1 MLTCSRCGRESPDDV
16 AFCAGCG
23 ASLEAA
29 DAREERKVVS
39 VVFVDLVGSTA
50 RAERL
55 DPEDV
60 RAQLASYY
68 ARVRT
73 ELERH
78 GGTVE
83 KFIGDAVVAVFGA
96 PVVHEDDAERA
107 VRASIAIRDTVA
119 GTGVSLRIAVN
130 TGEALVSLGARPD
143 EGEGMVAGDVVNTAA
158 RLQSAAPVD
167 GILVGEGTYRSTSS
181 VIEYREVEP
190 IVAKGKD
197 EPVPAWEVVAA
208 RARFGSDVEQAPLA
222 PLVGREQEVDQLR
235 AALGRVRRERSP
247 ELVTLV
253 GVPGM
258 GKSRLVAELFQVV
271 DADPELITWRQGRC
285 LPYGDGI
292 SYWALG
298 EMAKAQAGVL
308 ESDSAERA
316 EAKIADAVEA
326 LLPDREEAA
335 WVVGHLRPLVGLGGE
350 PGAGAGAAARG
361 EAFAAWRRFLEAL
374 AEQRPTVLVFED
386 LHWADDG
393 LLDFIDGLVDRA
405 GGVALLVVCSARPEL
420 LTRRSG
426 WAGGKANAVTLSLS
440 PLSNED
446 TSRIVAGLLSQAVL
460 PAETQQ
466 TLLRRAEGNPLF
478 AEEYVRML
486 RDRGLLRREGSV
498 WRLEATG
505 VDVPET
511 VQAIIAAR
519 LDALTADEKALLQD
533 ASVVGKVF
541 WQNAVGTIAGL
552 SRWEVDELLH
562 SLERKEL
569 VRRERRASVAG
580 ETEYAFRHVL
590 VRDVAYGQIPRARRA
605 DVHERAAGWIEGLGE
620 GRAEDRAEM
629 LAHHY
634 LAAIELLR
642 AAGRDVGAI
651 APRAC
656 AALCEAGDRGW
667 ALSAL
672 EASARAYRAALEL
685 MPRDDPERPG
695 VLLSLG
701 RTLFNW
707 RNEGVPELR
716 EASAALLAAGDV
728 EGAGEAES
736 LLGTVTWMSGA
747 QAEARAHHAR
757 AVELVDGLPPT
768 RTTVAIR
775 AMRWRVLLLANE
787 HPSLEEG
794 EEILALSE
802 SVGTTA
808 DVLHAAINLGT
819 ARVNVGDDRAIP
831 DLEAALAQALQAK
844 SHVACRAYVNLAAH
858 YGTLGDLRRSA
869 ELHREG
875 LEVARRLGSG
885 LERWLH
891 AESLLDDYHAGDWD
905 TAIAG
910 SLAYL
915 AESTAQGYMDAAPR
929 FILASTAAARGD
941 EGRSRQE
948 AAAILAQAR
957 EIGDPQ
963 MLWPVLATCSRLELE
978 AGRRAESVSL
988 VDELTDAIAE
998 ASSFVVELGFVE
1010 GFLTADMLD
1019 RGAELAGHLE
1029 QKAAFASPWVDACA
1043 AIAAG
1048 RREEAADVLEAHGA
1062 RTYAA
1067 LVRLHAAERAGGETP
1082 ALRDAVAFYE
1092 HVGATGYLAIARRFL
1107 QASA

>member
-1 MLTCSRCGRESPDDV
+1 VIVCAACGHENPDGARFCNGCGRPL
-16 AFCAGCG
+16 AT
-23 ASLEAA
+23 AA
-29 DAREERKVVS
+29 ELTEERKVVS
-39 VVFVDLVGSTA
+39 IVFVDLVGSTS

-60 RAQLASYY
+60 RAQLASYH

-119 GTGVSLRIAVN
+119 GPDVSLRVAVN
-130 TGEALVSLGARPD
+130 TGEALVSLGARPA

-167 GILVGEGTYRSTSS
+167 GILVGEGTYRATSH

-190 IVAKGKD
+190 IVAKGKG

-222 PLVGREQEVDQLR
+222 PLVAREQEVDQLR
-235 AALGRVRRERSP
+235 DALARVRRERTP
-247 ELVTLV
+247 ELLTLV

-285 LPYGDGI
+285 LPYGDGV

-298 EMAKAQAGVL
+298 EMTKAQAGVL
-308 ESDSAERA
+308 ESDSAEEAEDKLA
-316 EAKIADAVEA
+316 EAVGSLVA
-326 LLPDREEAA
+326 DREEAA

-350 PGAGAGAAARG
+350 PGAGAEARG

-393 LLDFIDGLVDRA
+393 LLDFVDGLVDRA
-405 GGVALLVVCSARPEL
+405 TGVPLLVVCSARPEL
-420 LTRRSG
+420 LTRRSDWG
-426 WAGGKANAVTLSLS
+426 GGKANAVTLSLS

-446 TSRIVAGLLSQAVL
+446 TSRLVAGLLSQAVL

-466 TLLRRAEGNPLF
+466 ALLRRAEGNPLF

-498 WRLEATG
+498 WRLEVTG
-505 VDVPET
+505 ADVPET

-519 LDALTADEKALLQD
+519 LDALTQEEKALLQD
-533 ASVVGKVF
+533 AAVVGKVF
-541 WQNAVGTIAGL
+541 WQSAVAAIAGRT
-552 SRWEVDELLH
+552 RWEVDELLH
-562 SLERKEL
+562 ALERKEL

-580 ETEYAFRHVL
+580 EVEYAFRHVL

-605 DVHERAAGWIEGLGE
+605 DVHERAATWIEGLGE
-620 GRAEDRAEM
+620 GRAEDHAEM

-634 LAAIELLR
+634 LAALELLR
-642 AAGRDVGAI
+642 AAGGDVRAV

-656 AALCEAGDRGW
+656 AALCEAGDRAW

-701 RTLFNW
+701 RVLFNW

-716 EASAALLAAGDV
+716 EAAAALLEAGDV
-728 EGAGEAES
+728 EGAAEAES
-736 LLGTVTWMSGA
+736 LLGNVSWMSGA
-747 QAEARAHHAR
+747 QAEARAHNDR
-757 AVELVDGLPPT
+757 AVELVDGLAPT
-768 RTTVAIR
+768 RTTVSIR
-775 AMRWRVLLLANE
+775 GNRWRVLVLANE

-808 DVLHAAINLGT
+808 DALNARINLGIGRNQT
-819 ARVNVGDDRAIP
+819 GDERGMG
-831 DLEAALAQALQAK
+831 DLEVALEQALQAN
-844 SHVACRAYVNLAAH
+844 SHVAARAYVNLASH
-858 YGTLGDLRRSA
+858 LGTAGDLRRSA

-875 LEVARRLGSG
+875 LEVARRFGST
-885 LERWLH
+885 LERWLR
-891 AESLLDDYHAGDWD
+891 AECVLDDFHAGDWD

-915 AESTAQGYMDAAPR
+915 AESTGQGYMDAAPR
-929 FILASTAAARGD
+929 SVLASTAAARGD
-941 EGRSRQE
+941 ESLTRQE
-948 AAAILAQAR
+948 VAAILAQAR

-963 MLWPVLATCSRLELE
+963 MLWPVLATCALRALE
-978 AGRRAESVSL
+978 AGHREKSMNL
-988 VDELTDAIAE
+988 LDELTGALAE
-998 ASSFVVELGFVE
+998 APSFAVELGFVE
-1010 GFLTADMLD
+1010 GFLAADALD
-1019 RGAELAGHLE
+1019 RAAELTGHLE
-1029 QKAAFASPWVDACA
+1029 KAAFTSPWVDACA
-1043 AIAAG
+1043 AIGAG
-1048 RREEAADVLEAHGA
+1048 RREEAADVLEARGA
-1062 RTYAA
+1062 LTLAA
-1067 LVRLHAAERAGGETP
+1067 LVRLHTAERAGRETP
-1082 ALRDAVAFYE
+1082 GLQEAVAFYE
-1092 HVGATGYLAIARRFL
+1092 RVGATAYLARAARLL
-1107 QASA
+1107 QATA

>member
-1 MLTCSRCGRESPDDV
+1 M
-16 AFCAGCG
+16 
-23 ASLEAA
+23 
-29 DAREERKVVS
+29 
-39 VVFVDLVGSTA
+39 
-50 RAERL
+50 
-55 DPEDV
+55 
-60 RAQLASYY
+60 
-68 ARVRT
+68 
-73 ELERH
+73 
-78 GGTVE
+78 
-83 KFIGDAVVAVFGA
+83 
-96 PVVHEDDAERA
+96 
-107 VRASIAIRDTVA
+107 
-119 GTGVSLRIAVN
+119 
-130 TGEALVSLGARPD
+130 
-143 EGEGMVAGDVVNTAA
+143 
-158 RLQSAAPVD
+158 
-167 GILVGEGTYRSTSS
+167 
-181 VIEYREVEP
+181 
-190 IVAKGKD
+190 
-197 EPVPAWEVVAA
+197 
-208 RARFGSDVEQAPLA
+208 
-222 PLVGREQEVDQLR
+222 
-235 AALGRVRRERSP
+235 
-247 ELVTLV
+247 TLV
-253 GVPGM
+253 GVPGI

-308 ESDSAERA
+308 ESDSAEMA
-316 EAKIADAVEA
+316 EAKLAGAVEA
-326 LLPDREEAA
+326 LVPDREEAA

-350 PGAGAGAAARG
+350 PGAGAEARG

-393 LLDFIDGLVDRA
+393 LLDFVDGLVDRA
-405 GGVALLVVCSARPEL
+405 GGVPLLVVCSARPEL

-460 PAETQQ
+460 PADTQQ

-519 LDALTADEKALLQD
+519 LDALTAEEKALLQD

-541 WQNAVGTIAGL
+541 WQSAVAAIAGL

-562 SLERKEL
+562 ALERKEL

-620 GRAEDRAEM
+620 GRAEDRSEM

-642 AAGRDVGAI
+642 AAGRDVDAI
-651 APRAC
+651 ALPAR

-672 EASARAYRAALEL
+672 EASARAYREALAL
-685 MPRDDPERPG
+685 TPDDDPARPDI
-695 VLLSLG
+695 LLRLG
-701 RTLFNW
+701 RTLQDW
-707 RNEGVPELR
+707 RNEGAPELR
-716 EASAALLAAGDV
+716 EAAAALLAAGNV
-728 EGAGEAES
+728 QGAGEAES
-736 LLGTVTWMSGA
+736 LLGDVYWMSGA
-747 QAEARAHHAR
+747 QAEARAHHDR
-757 AVELVDGLPPT
+757 AAELVDGLAPT

-775 AMRWRVLLLANE
+775 AGRWRVLLLANE
-787 HPSLEEG
+787 HPSLDEG
-794 EEILALSE
+794 KEILVLSE

-808 DVLHAAINLGT
+808 DVLHARINLGLG
-819 ARVNVGDDRAIP
+819 RVHAGDLSGLG
-831 DLEAALAQALQAK
+831 DLETALEQALEAN
-844 SHVACRAYVNLAAH
+844 SHLAVRAYVNLASH
-858 YGTLGDLRRSA
+858 LGTMGELRRSA

-875 LEVARRLGSG
+875 LEVAHRFGST
-885 LERWLH
+885 LERWLR
-891 AESLLDDYHAGDWD
+891 AECLLDDFHCGDWEA
-905 TAIAG
+905 AIGG

-915 AESTAQGYMDAAPR
+915 AESTGQEYMDVGPR
-929 FILASTAAARGD
+929 FVLARTAAARGE
-941 EGRSRQE
+941 EGLARQE
-948 AAAILAQAR
+948 SAALLAQGR

-963 MLWPVLATCSRLELE
+963 VLWPVLATCGLRALE
-978 AGRRAESVSL
+978 AGQRAESVNL
-988 VDELTDAIAE
+988 VDELTGALAE
-998 ASSFVVELGFVE
+998 APSFVVELGFVE
-1010 GFLTADMLD
+1010 GFLAADALD
-1019 RGAELAGHLE
+1019 RAAELAGHLE
-1029 QKAAFASPWVDACA
+1029 KAAFASPWVDACA
-1043 AIAAG
+1043 AIGAG
-1048 RREEAADVLEAHGA
+1048 RREEAADALEAHGA
-1062 RTYAA
+1062 HALAA
-1067 LVRLHAAERAGGETP
+1067 LVRLAAAERAGRETP
-1082 ALRDAVAFYE
+1082 GLREAVAFYE
-1092 HVGATGYLAIARRFL
+1092 RVGATAYLARAQPLL

>member
-1 MLTCSRCGRESPDDV
+1 M
-16 AFCAGCG
+16 
-23 ASLEAA
+23 
-29 DAREERKVVS
+29 S

-60 RAQLASYY
+60 RAELASYH
-68 ARVRT
+68 ASVRT

-119 GTGVSLRIAVN
+119 GPGVSLRVAVN

-167 GILVGEGTYRSTSS
+167 GILVGEGTYRSTSH

-235 AALGRVRRERSP
+235 AALGRVRRERAP

-258 GKSRLVAELFQVV
+258 GKSRLVAELFQIV

-308 ESDSAERA
+308 ESDSAEVA
-316 EAKIADAVEA
+316 EAKLAEAVEA
-326 LLPDREEAA
+326 LVPDRDVAA

-350 PGAGAGAAARG
+350 PGAGAEARG

-374 AEQRPTVLVFED
+374 ADQRPTVLVFED

-393 LLDFIDGLVDRA
+393 LLDFVDGLVDRA
-405 GGVALLVVCSARPEL
+405 GGVPLLVVCSARPEL

-498 WRLEATG
+498 WRLDATG

-519 LDALTADEKALLQD
+519 LDALTAGEKALLQD

-541 WQNAVGTIAGL
+541 WQSAVEAIAGL

-620 GRAEDRAEM
+620 GRAEDRSEM

-642 AAGRDVGAI
+642 ASGRDAGAL

-656 AALCEAGDRGW
+656 AALREAGDRGW

-685 MPRDDPERPG
+685 MARDDPERPN

-701 RTLFNW
+701 RDA
-707 RNEGVPELR
+707 PEL
-716 EASAALLAAGDV
+716 
-728 EGAGEAES
+728 
-736 LLGTVTWMSGA
+736 A
-747 QAEARAHHAR
+747 Q
-757 AVELVDGLPPT
+757 
-768 RTTVAIR
+768 
-775 AMRWRVLLLANE
+775 
-787 HPSLEEG
+787 
-794 EEILALSE
+794 
-802 SVGTTA
+802 
-808 DVLHAAINLGT
+808 
-819 ARVNVGDDRAIP
+819 
-831 DLEAALAQALQAK
+831 
-844 SHVACRAYVNLAAH
+844 
-858 YGTLGDLRRSA
+858 
-869 ELHREG
+869 
-875 LEVARRLGSG
+875 
-885 LERWLH
+885 
-891 AESLLDDYHAGDWD
+891 
-905 TAIAG
+905 
-910 SLAYL
+910 
-915 AESTAQGYMDAAPR
+915 
-929 FILASTAAARGD
+929 RG
-941 EGRSRQE
+941 
-948 AAAILAQAR
+948 
-957 EIGDPQ
+957 
-963 MLWPVLATCSRLELE
+963 
-978 AGRRAESVSL
+978 
-988 VDELTDAIAE
+988 
-998 ASSFVVELGFVE
+998 
-1010 GFLTADMLD
+1010 
-1019 RGAELAGHLE
+1019 
-1029 QKAAFASPWVDACA
+1029 
-1043 AIAAG
+1043 
-1048 RREEAADVLEAHGA
+1048 
-1062 RTYAA
+1062 
-1067 LVRLHAAERAGGETP
+1067 RAGAP
-1082 ALRDAVAFYE
+1082 
-1092 HVGATGYLAIARRFL
+1092 
-1107 QASA
+1107 

>member
-1 MLTCSRCGRESPDDV
+1 MVCSQCGHENPEGAR
-16 AFCAGCG
+16 FCNGCG
-23 ASLEAA
+23 QSLATAA
-29 DAREERKVVS
+29 EPSEERKVVS
-39 VVFVDLVGSTA
+39 IVFVDLVGSTA

-60 RAQLASYY
+60 RAQLASYH
-68 ARVRT
+68 ARVRA

-96 PVVHEDDAERA
+96 PIVHEDDAERA

-119 GTGVSLRIAVN
+119 GPEVSLRIAVN
-130 TGEALVSLGARPD
+130 TGEALVTLDARPA

-167 GILVGEGTYRSTSS
+167 GILVGEGTYRATSH
-181 VIEYREVEP
+181 VIEYRELEP
-190 IVAKGKD
+190 ILAKGKD

-208 RARFGSDVEQAPLA
+208 RARFGADVEQAPLA

-235 AALGRVRRERSP
+235 DALARVRRERAP

-253 GVPGM
+253 AVPGM

-308 ESDSAERA
+308 ESDSADEA
-316 EAKIADAVEA
+316 EAKLAEAVDALVA
-326 LLPDREEAA
+326 DREEAA

-350 PGAGAGAAARG
+350 PGAGAEARG

-374 AEQRPTVLVFED
+374 AEQRATVLVFED

-393 LLDFIDGLVDRA
+393 LLDFVDGLVDRA
-405 GGVALLVVCSARPEL
+405 TGVPLLVVCSARPEL

-426 WAGGKANAVTLSLS
+426 WGGGKANAVTLSLS

-446 TSRIVAGLLSQAVL
+446 TSRLVAGLLSQAVL

-486 RDRGLLRREGSV
+486 RDRGLLRRDGAV

-505 VDVPET
+505 IDVPET

-519 LDALTADEKALLQD
+519 LDALTAEEKALLQD

-541 WQNAVGTIAGL
+541 WQSAVAAIAGQ

-562 SLERKEL
+562 ALERKEL

-620 GRAEDRAEM
+620 GRAEDHAEM

-634 LAAIELLR
+634 VSALELLR
-642 AAGRDVGAI
+642 AAGRDVGAV

-656 AALCEAGDRGW
+656 VALCEAGDRGF

-672 EASARAYRAALEL
+672 EASVRAYRAALEL
-685 MPRDDPERPG
+685 MPHDHPERPG
-695 VLLSLG
+695 VLLRLG
-701 RTLFNW
+701 RSLFNW
-707 RNEGVPELR
+707 RNEGGPELR
-716 EASAALLAAGDV
+716 EAAAALLEAGDV

-736 LLGTVTWMSGA
+736 LLGNVIWMSGA
-747 QAEARAHHAR
+747 QAEARAHLDR
-757 AVELVDGLPPT
+757 AVELVDGLAPT
-768 RTTVAIR
+768 RTTVAILWS
-775 AMRWRVLLLANE
+775 RWRVQLLANE

-794 EEILALSE
+794 EEILALAE

-808 DVLHAAINLGT
+808 DVLHARINLGT
-819 ARVNVGDDRAIP
+819 GRLHAGDDRGLG
-831 DLEAALAQALQAK
+831 DLEASIEQALQVN
-844 SHVACRAYVNLAAH
+844 SHVAGRAYINLASH
-858 YGTLGDLRRSA
+858 LDSLGDLRRSA

-875 LEVARRLGSG
+875 LEVARRLGSNV
-885 LERWLH
+885 ERWLH
-891 AESLLDDYHAGDWD
+891 AECLLDLYNAGDWEP
-905 TAIAG
+905 AIEG
-910 SLAYL
+910 SRAYL
-915 AESTAQGYMDAAPR
+915 AGWAGQGYMDDVVR
-929 FILASTAAARGD
+929 RVLAVTAAARGD
-941 EGRSRQE
+941 ESVARVD
-948 AAAILAQAR
+948 ATAILGQAR
-957 EIGDPQ
+957 ETGDPQ
-963 MLWPVLATCSRLELE
+963 ALWPVLAACARLALE
-978 AGRRAESVSL
+978 AGRREEALSL
-988 VDELTDAIAE
+988 VHELAQDLDAAT
-998 ASSFVVELGFVE
+998 SFVVELGLVDAFIA
-1010 GFLTADMLD
+1010 ADALD
-1019 RGAELAGHLE
+1019 RTAELTRHLE
-1029 QKAAFASPWVDACA
+1029 KAAFTSPWVDACA
-1043 AIAAG
+1043 AIG
-1048 RREEAADVLEAHGA
+1048 SGSREEAADLLDAHGA
-1062 RTYAA
+1062 HTLAA
-1067 LVRLHAAERAGGETP
+1067 LVRLVAAERAGRETP
-1082 ALRDAVAFYE
+1082 GLREAVAFYE
-1092 HVGATGYLAIARRFL
+1092 RVGATAYLARAERLL